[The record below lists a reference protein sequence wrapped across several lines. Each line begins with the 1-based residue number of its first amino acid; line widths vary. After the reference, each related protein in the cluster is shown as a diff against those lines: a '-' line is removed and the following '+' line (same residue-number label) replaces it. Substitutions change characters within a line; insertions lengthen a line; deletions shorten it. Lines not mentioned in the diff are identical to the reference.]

1 MFELILFFL
10 FRMLRDE
17 RGEVGDDDDPG
28 PDDKDDKSDD
38 EPGDDDDLTPED
50 NDDPNVFSV
59 DDEPDDDL
67 DDDDPDKKKTP
78 AGKDDK
84 DTELSKRVADLETS
98 LKESTSNAKAKDDH
112 INDLNRGISSIRREL
127 KAAKAATADK
137 DVEFSD
143 AQLLSML
150 EEHKDD
156 PAVQLQIMKQIGQQA
171 AKGTKTDAV
180 NEVEITGNKRQMDAI
195 LSKIYPNLNKE
206 GSEMRTDV
214 DSVKVRLGIA
224 DHPYGDFFATG
235 AMLLQNF
242 EGVIAAAKE
251 QGKTE
256 ALKIKGEEGRKK
268 GIKASALSSTGGK
281 KSKQVELSS
290 KVKSNIKEIGLNPR
304 QASIYAKLIKSADRS
319 MTMEE

>member
-1 MFELILFFL
+1 MPE
-10 FRMLRDE
+10 E
-17 RGEVGDDDDPG
+17 ETVEAKEESQETEEEEVQ
-28 PDDKDDKSDD
+28 
-38 EPGDDDDLTPED
+38 EEE
-50 NDDPNVFSV
+50 V
-59 DDEPDDDL
+59 
-67 DDDDPDKKKTP
+67 DPDVFEVEEEELSEEETEEKDKKTP
-78 AGKDDK
+78 AGEDDK

-127 KAAKAATADK
+127 KAAKTATADK

-180 NEVEITGNKRQMDAI
+180 NEVEITGNKRQMAAI
-195 LSKIYPNLNKE
+195 LSKTYPDLNKE

-214 DSVKVRLGIA
+214 DSVKAKLGIT
-224 DHPYGDFFATG
+224 DHPYGDYFATG
-235 AMLLQNF
+235 ALILQNF
-242 EGVIAAAKE
+242 EGIITAAKE

-268 GIKASALSSTGGK
+268 GIKASALASTGGK

-290 KVKSNIKEIGLNPR
+290 KVKNNIKEIGLNPR